1 MQRSVFHPTP
11 AGTHGTFGPLRL
23 LAVSAALALAG
34 GLIQTAAAAPH
45 SVHGGP
51 GALPAMGQMGSM
63 LMAHPRQMERL
74 FDGIGATAEQRAQ
87 IQQIAQAVRA
97 DLRAQRE
104 AGQDLREQGR
114 ALFAQPVVDEAAV
127 EALRRQ
133 ALAQHDQAS
142 RRMVRALLDMSRV
155 LTAEQR
161 QTLAERWRSVVPPCS
176 ATAPNVKLPPTRSAD
191 RFAPGPRAA
200 GRARARPVAMR
211 SRTR

>member
-1 MQRSVFHPTP
+1 MQRSVSHPTP
-11 AGTHGTFGPLRL
+11 AGAGVVSRPLRL
-23 LAVSAALALAG
+23 LAASVALALAG
-34 GLIQTAAAAPH
+34 GLMQTVAAAPY

-51 GALPAMGQMGSM
+51 GTLPAMGQMDSL

-74 FDGIGATAEQRAQ
+74 FDGIGASAEQRAQ
-87 IQQIAQAVRA
+87 IQQIAQAART

-104 AGQDLREQGR
+104 AGQGLREQAQ

-127 EALRRQ
+127 EALRLQ

-161 QTLAERWRSVVPPCS
+161 QALAERMAQRR
-176 ATAPNVKLPPTRSAD
+176 ATLQRHRAEREAVAD
-191 RFAPGPRAA
+191 PKR
-200 GRARARPVAMR
+200 
-211 SRTR
+211 